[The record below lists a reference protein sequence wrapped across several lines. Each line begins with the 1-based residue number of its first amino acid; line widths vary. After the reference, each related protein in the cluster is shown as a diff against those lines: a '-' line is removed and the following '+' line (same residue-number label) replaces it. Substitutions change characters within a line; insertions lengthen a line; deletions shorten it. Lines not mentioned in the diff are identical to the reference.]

1 MELVR
6 VKDQAKKIA
15 KTPEEIG
22 YVVNQYIGVID
33 RLEVDNRDEIVRD
46 YIRMCFLDVLTGNK
60 DREKVIEDAKK

>member
-15 KTPEEIG
+15 KNPEEIG
-22 YVVNQYIGVID
+22 YVVNQYSGVID

>member
-22 YVVNQYIGVID
+22 YVVNQYIDVID